1 MASHP
6 FQNREAGWPRSA
18 ARRTAALSAALW
30 LLAALLLTG
39 TGVFIARSLES
50 ALLGFLGADFLFLI
64 AASVFTSGLGRSG
77 RHGH

>member
-6 FQNREAGWPRSA
+6 CQNGEDGWPRGA
-18 ARRTAALSAALW
+18 ARRTGALSAALW

-39 TGVFIARSLES
+39 TGVFIAQSLES

-64 AASVFTSGLGRSG
+64 ASSVFASGLGRSG
-77 RHGH
+77 GHGH